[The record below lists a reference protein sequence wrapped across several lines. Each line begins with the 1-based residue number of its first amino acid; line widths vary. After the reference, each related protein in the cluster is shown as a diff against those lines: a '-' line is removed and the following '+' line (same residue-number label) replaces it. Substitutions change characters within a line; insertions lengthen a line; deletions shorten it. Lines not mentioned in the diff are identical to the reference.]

1 MNTTRNMMLTVSA
14 ALLWLVLVI
23 VPAHA
28 LAPAAGAPPLAGPY
42 LDKAGG
48 LTNQDLKG
56 KVIYVDFWASWCGPC
71 RASFPVLDKLY
82 GQHKDKGF
90 VVVGVN
96 QDDRPEDA
104 RLFLARIPASF
115 PLLADPG
122 HRLAEAFEVK
132 GMPSAVLIDRKGI
145 VRHVHRGFRAGDER
159 EIAARIEQLLEEQ
172 PCGAQL
178 C

>member
-1 MNTTRNMMLTVSA
+1 
-14 ALLWLVLVI
+14 
-23 VPAHA
+23 
-28 LAPAAGAPPLAGPY
+28 
-42 LDKAGG
+42 
-48 LTNQDLKG
+48 
-56 KVIYVDFWASWCGPC
+56 
-71 RASFPVLDKLY
+71 VLDKLY

-104 RLFLARIPASF
+104 RLFLSRIPASF
-115 PLLADPG
+115 PLLADPE
-122 HRLAEAFEVK
+122 HRLAETFAVK

-145 VRHVHRGFRAGDER
+145 VRHVHRGFRAGDEK
-159 EIAARIEQLLEEQ
+159 ELAARIEQLLEEQ